1 MTCQWHETQ
10 KRARFTSEIHFVLVD
25 FSVRRSFRSHPS
37 RIDSLYY
44 ELGQPQ
50 YITRSGRSEVCWTML
65 STLSSTP
72 IFHKICSSLYMFDL
86 EFIWIWHTSLGTS
99 GDWTFEFLD
108 AGNMTANFSCRC
120 RNVRSLGWF
129 DENRGPTSFAACFE
143 LLAGRPPPHKKAHES
158 CQTETICNR
167 IWEVSKPRAR
177 KDKAAANEPGH
188 TWTIYCSRD
197 AAIPV
202 DHDESWSW
210 FTAFE
215 CFPLRRPQA
224 WPTHCSTLHQRVE
237 HSQHVLGIP
246 NAKAWQKN
254 DETCRKHDSPLL
266 SFAPNDP
273 TWSYLLTPWCH
284 VCYCMFILFTLYC
297 EYFSNVNMAMS
308 SPPVPVR
315 ELQHLCDQH
324 TSMQLPAPFY
334 GSDLCIYALNMLN
347 VGETLSSCHHTP
359 SYPIS
364 ALGCQ
369 ILSLLCSSSSFSTVQ
384 GWPMP
389 WNGDIT
395 WYSHL
400 FLSDDLLT
408 VAFSYLDL
416 FRLQVQVVGF
426 QGLRNCSSS
435 GRYFAA
441 SQLNLHWTADKPW
454 PAWQASSTFQGHPGE
469 LGRYSWVLSN
479 AAKDVRVWHLFI
491 LFRK

>member
-1 MTCQWHETQ
+1 MLGIWRRTLAAGAET
-10 KRARFTSEIHFVLVD
+10 
-25 FSVRRSFRSHPS
+25 
-37 RIDSLYY
+37 
-44 ELGQPQ
+44 
-50 YITRSGRSEVCWTML
+50 
-65 STLSSTP
+65 
-72 IFHKICSSLYMFDL
+72 FDL
-86 EFIWIWHTSLGTS
+86 LADSTRIGAPPVLQHALNCWQVAHLHTKRRMNLARLKLFAIVFERCPNPGPGRTRLQQMNLDIPGLYTAAVMLPSQWIMMNHDRDLQRLNVSHCAGRRPGPHTAVPCTNEWSIPSMYWAYQMQRHGRKMMKHV
-99 GDWTFEFLD
+99 E
-108 AGNMTANFSCRC
+108 NMTHLC
-120 RNVRSLGWF
+120 
-129 DENRGPTSFAACFE
+129 
-143 LLAGRPPPHKKAHES
+143 
-158 CQTETICNR
+158 
-167 IWEVSKPRAR
+167 
-177 KDKAAANEPGH
+177 
-188 TWTIYCSRD
+188 Y
-197 AAIPV
+197 
-202 DHDESWSW
+202 
-210 FTAFE
+210 
-215 CFPLRRPQA
+215 
-224 WPTHCSTLHQRVE
+224 
-237 HSQHVLGIP
+237 
-246 NAKAWQKN
+246 
-254 DETCRKHDSPLL
+254 PLL

-273 TWSYLLTPWCH
+273 TWSYLLIPWCH